1 MDLIAIS
8 KEDAL
13 TITSYRSLTPEE
25 DVRKKAISK
34 IAGYFQ
40 RLLLYSMEGR
50 ERTLAFREV
59 LANDELPFIK
69 INTEFYVVLSFFYLF
84 DEYSY
89 SGAKI
94 WGDSY
99 GRRIK
104 KYRNKKF
111 DKDMNFLLI
120 RQMRNHQTH
129 FSNVVGQQ
137 KDREYY
143 VLKRDILST
152 PKVYEKLKPH
162 LEQIEKI
169 AISSVIDYIE
179 NFFIQTHIEIRKM
192 FEQEI
197 TAALNSIDEFEKEML
212 ANGMKG
218 HFAFGDFVKNAEEE
232 PLNIKINQIAEFTSL
247 RSTLTKQ
254 WKFK

>member
-1 MDLIAIS
+1 MNLISIS
-8 KEDAL
+8 KEDAV
-13 TITSYRSLTPEE
+13 TITSYRSLTAEE
-25 DVRKKAISK
+25 EVRKKAISK
-34 IAGYFQ
+34 TAGYFQ
-40 RLLLYSMEGR
+40 RLLLYSIEGR

-59 LANDELPFIK
+59 LVDEKLPFIK

-94 WGDSY
+94 WGNSY
-99 GRRIK
+99 GRKIK

-111 DKDMNFLLI
+111 DNDMNFLLI

-129 FSNVVGQQ
+129 FSNVVGQR
-137 KDREYY
+137 KDGEYY
-143 VLKRDILST
+143 VLKRDILSST
-152 PKVYEKLKPH
+152 KVYNKLRPY
-162 LEQIEKI
+162 LEQTEKTPL
-169 AISSVIDYIE
+169 SSVIDYIE

-232 PLNIKINQIAEFTSL
+232 PLNIKINQIAEFNSL